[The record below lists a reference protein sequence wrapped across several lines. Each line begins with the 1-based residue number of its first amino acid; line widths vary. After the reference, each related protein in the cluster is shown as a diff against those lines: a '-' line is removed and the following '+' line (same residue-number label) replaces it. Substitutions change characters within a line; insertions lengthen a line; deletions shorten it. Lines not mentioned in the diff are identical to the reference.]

1 MIMSRFLSTITP
13 APKYTDIRDFKGGFL
28 TVIVLA
34 VDYGDARTGL
44 AVCDKSELLASP
56 VTVIAERNRE
66 RLVAKILA
74 QVTALR
80 AEEIVVGNPL
90 NMNGTAGPRSEL
102 AQQLA
107 ETLREQSGLPVTLW
121 DERSTTVSAIGILNQ
136 PDVRGKKRK
145 AVIDAVA
152 AVLILES
159 YLAYRKNHAK

>member
-1 MIMSRFLSTITP
+1 M
-13 APKYTDIRDFKGGFL
+13 KKGGFQ
-28 TVIVLA
+28 TVIILA

-44 AVCDKSELLASP
+44 AVCDKGERLASP
-56 VTVIAERNRE
+56 VTVVIEHNRE
-66 RLVAKILA
+66 RLAAKILEQA
-74 QVTALR
+74 AALR

-90 NMNGTAGPRSEL
+90 NMNGSAGPRSAL

-107 ETLREQSGLPVTLW
+107 QTLREQSGLPVTLW

-136 PDVRGKKRK
+136 TDVRGKKRK

-159 YLAYRKNHAK
+159 YLAYRKNHLK